1 VRTRVTRLR
10 PVPGSTAGSGTEERQ
25 HEVLALFRQIVAT
38 ARRHF
43 QSVQK
48 ECGISG
54 AQLWA
59 LSHIQAEPGLKVGDL
74 SRRMSVHQSTA
85 SNLLDRLERRGLV
98 RRERTPRDQRV
109 VRLFCTMA
117 GRDLLTRAPGPMQG
131 VLPDAVQRLS
141 GRELAAMHRAL
152 SVLARHVKSID
163 RRAGKLP
170 LSDLISPR
178 ERG

>member
-1 VRTRVTRLR
+1 MKTSSKRRRPARRATDASGAEEVR
-10 PVPGSTAGSGTEERQ
+10 
-25 HEVLALFRQIVAT
+25 HEVLTLFRQIVAT
-38 ARRHF
+38 AKRHF

-48 ECGISG
+48 QCGISG

-59 LSHIQAEPGLKVGDL
+59 LSHIHTEPGIKVGDL

-98 RRERTPRDQRV
+98 RRERTRQDQRV
-109 VRLFCTMA
+109 VTLFCTTA
-117 GRDLLTRAPGPMQG
+117 GQDLLKHAPGPMQG

-141 GRELAAMHRAL
+141 PRELAATHRAL

-170 LSDLISPR
+170 LSDLISAR
-178 ERG
+178 EPG

>member
-1 VRTRVTRLR
+1 MRSRATRLR
-10 PVPGSTAGSGTEERQ
+10 PAREAADGPGTEEMQ
-25 HEVLALFRQIVAT
+25 NQVLALFRQIVAT
-38 ARRHF
+38 AKRHF

-59 LSHIQAEPGLKVGDL
+59 LSHIGAEPGIKVGDL

-85 SNLLDRLERRGLV
+85 SNLLVRLERRGLV

-109 VRLFCTMA
+109 VTLFCTTA
-117 GRDLLTRAPGPMQG
+117 GRDLLKHAPGPMHG

-141 GRELAAMHRAL
+141 AGELAEMHRAL
-152 SVLARHVKSID
+152 RVLARHVKSID

-170 LSDLISPR
+170 LSDLIYPR
-178 ERG
+178 VPD